1 MFHSAVMARNMFP
14 FLAYQLCLNSWTFF
28 YSVILQD
35 FLFNNIDSGLQDVLA
50 QSYLV
55 SPGCQRQEVCS
66 NHGCKHG
73 SSCVDEWN
81 RYSCRCPS
89 GFVGS
94 FCERQITATFDRDD
108 SSGLMFTSVANIT
121 SFSLEFSTDPSVT
134 RGVLAFTG
142 VSYVNRSPETR
153 SFLTPP
159 FL

>member
-55 SPGCQRQEVCS
+55 SPGCRRQEVCS

-121 SFSLEFSTDPSVT
+121 SFSLEFSTDPSGT